1 MISRNK
7 VRLCKHK
14 FVENLLLIIVNH
26 LNQFMNVMNVNQNIL
41 NQMIIQDVIPFQ
53 NKELKIVKLMKIKV
67 HVKNVFKVIGENQM

>member
-7 VRLCKHK
+7 VRLCRHK